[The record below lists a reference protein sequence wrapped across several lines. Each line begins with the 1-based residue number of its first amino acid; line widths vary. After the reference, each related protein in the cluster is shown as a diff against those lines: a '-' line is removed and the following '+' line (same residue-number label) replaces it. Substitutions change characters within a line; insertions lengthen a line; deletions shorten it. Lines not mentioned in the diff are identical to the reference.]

1 MYKKDPLGN
10 DIPSTEVASS
20 QRGSIITPEM
30 ANVTSRCPLVPLQG
44 SVGRRY
50 QQPREDQPSPSHPAC
65 SGHTSL
71 PLPRTAQSLH
81 GKWRAQSPQQRQ
93 APPAGCLTAS
103 WDRQDV
109 KQHLGNT
116 RAWVKNH
123 RRLPQLSWG
132 PASGNLSPLSQFW
145 LRQPRNG

>member
-10 DIPSTEVASS
+10 DIPSTEAASS
-20 QRGSIITPEM
+20 QQGSIITPEM

-44 SVGRRY
+44 SLGRRY
-50 QQPREDQPSPSHPAC
+50 QQPREDQTSPSHPAC

-81 GKWRAQSPQQRQ
+81 GKWRAQSLQQRQ

-116 RAWVKNH
+116 EGCPSSPGDQPLETSAH
-123 RRLPQLSWG
+123 YPS
-132 PASGNLSPLSQFW
+132 SGLGSPEMADKCGL
-145 LRQPRNG
+145 

>member
-1 MYKKDPLGN
+1 MQSMYKKDPLGN
-10 DIPSTEVASS
+10 DIPSTEAASS

-50 QQPREDQPSPSHPAC
+50 QQPREDQTSPSHPAC

-71 PLPRTAQSLH
+71 PLPRTAQRLH

-93 APPAGCLTAS
+93 APPAGCPTAS

-109 KQHLGNT
+109 KQHLANT
-116 RAWVKNH
+116 EGC
-123 RRLPQLSWG
+123 PS
-132 PASGNLSPLSQFW
+132 SPGD
-145 LRQPRNG
+145 QPLETSAH